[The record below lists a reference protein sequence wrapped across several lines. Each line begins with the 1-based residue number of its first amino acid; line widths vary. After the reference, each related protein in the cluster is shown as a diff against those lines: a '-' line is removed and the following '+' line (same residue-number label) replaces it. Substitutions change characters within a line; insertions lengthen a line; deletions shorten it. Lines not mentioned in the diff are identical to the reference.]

1 MSQTVPN
8 VAGSQGQWQTIELRN
23 LEFKKK
29 TWQRQTWQNDG
40 FTAYSELNQERIRR
54 QESEINKDKFLK
66 EFSLV

>member
-29 TWQRQTWQNDG
+29 HGRD
-40 FTAYSELNQERIRR
+40 RR
-54 QESEINKDKFLK
+54 GRMMDLQLIQS
-66 EFSLV
+66 

>member
-29 TWQRQTWQNDG
+29 SMAETDVV
-40 FTAYSELNQERIRR
+40 E
-54 QESEINKDKFLK
+54 
-66 EFSLV
+66 